1 MKRNDLLLKIR
12 KFLASDIFSI
22 ILFILAALIII
33 FNFEIP
39 GSIYLGFLICGIL
52 VVSDDLFSCFLP
64 ALLLISFA
72 IRNKDSYDDYME
84 YLWGIPIIVF
94 AVLFHIIAY
103 RKVFTYKKGELL
115 FPMCLATAALILGGV
130 GSMTF
135 AEYTSKINLSYMFA
149 LGPLIILVYIF
160 IGGVLRPGKNY
171 TEHMDERL
179 SKVMITVSCYLIF
192 SVLQWYAEHLDEFIF
207 EKNILAF
214 QWRNNACTLLM
225 IAMPFAFYMAMKK
238 NFAYISVAFL
248 SFGAILL
255 TGSRGGLLFGAIEL
269 MILIVFFAV
278 IDKKHRKPLLII
290 IAVIFAAGICVS
302 PKLVHL
308 LRYTLERFTSYKEN
322 FRRLGLIQRSFEDFL
337 SNPLT
342 GRGIGYMGNRDLHPS
357 KIGQLC
363 WYHSSVPQVI
373 GSFGI
378 AGILAYGY
386 QLICRIKFFVKRKSM
401 FSKTIFMSFIGLE
414 LMSLVNPGIFAP
426 AYLVI
431 ITILFAIAENY
442 EDDVNSSA
450 DLIMNSSVNI
460 SVNESKDINK

>member
-1 MKRNDLLLKIR
+1 MKKSDLLLKVR
-12 KFLASDIFSI
+12 KFLASDTFSI

-33 FNFEIP
+33 FNWEIP

-84 YLWGIPIIVF
+84 YLWGIPIVVF

-115 FPMCLATAALILGGV
+115 LPMCLATAALMLGGV
-130 GSMTF
+130 GSMTW

-149 LGPLIILVYIF
+149 LGALIILVYIF

-171 TEHMDERL
+171 TDHMDERL
-179 SKVMITVSCYLIF
+179 SKVMITVSCYLVF
-192 SVLQWYAEHLDEFIF
+192 SVLQWYVEHLDEFIF
-207 EKNILAF
+207 ERNILAF
-214 QWRNNACTLLM
+214 QWRNNACTILM
-225 IAMPFAFYMAMKK
+225 IAMPFTFYMAAKK

-248 SFGAILL
+248 SYGAIVL
-255 TGSRGGLLFGAIEL
+255 TGSRGGLLFGAVEL
-269 MILIVFFAV
+269 MILVVYFAV
-278 IDKKHRKPLLII
+278 TDKKHRKPLLLII
-290 IAVIFAAGICVS
+290 GIVFVVAICLS
-302 PKLVHL
+302 PKLIHL
-308 LRYTLERFTSYKEN
+308 MRYTLERFTSYKEN
-322 FRRLGLIQRSFEDFL
+322 FRRLGLIKRSFEDFL
-337 SNPLT
+337 SNPIT

-378 AGILAYGY
+378 LGILAYGY
-386 QLICRIKFFVKRKSM
+386 QLFCRIRFFIRRKSL
-401 FSKTIFMSFIGLE
+401 FSKTVFMSFIALE

-431 ITILFAIAENY
+431 ITILFAIVENY
-442 EDDVNSSA
+442 ETELNG
-450 DLIMNSSVNI
+450 SVTFR
-460 SVNESKDINK
+460 

>member
-1 MKRNDLLLKIR
+1 MNKSDLLLKVR
-12 KFLASDIFSI
+12 KFLASDTFSI

-33 FNFEIP
+33 FNWEIP
-39 GSIYLGFLICGIL
+39 GSIYLGFLVCGIL

-72 IRNKDSYDDYME
+72 IRNKDSYDDYMK
-84 YLWGIPIIVF
+84 YLWGIPIVVF

-115 FPMCLATAALILGGV
+115 LPMCLATAALMLGGV
-130 GSMTF
+130 GSMTW

-149 LGPLIILVYIF
+149 LGALIILVYIF

-171 TEHMDERL
+171 TDHMDERL
-179 SKVMITVSCYLIF
+179 SKVMITVSCYLVF
-192 SVLQWYAEHLDEFIF
+192 SVLQWYAEHFDEFIF
-207 EKNILAF
+207 ERNILAF
-214 QWRNNACTLLM
+214 QWRNNACTILM
-225 IAMPFAFYMAMKK
+225 IAMPFAFYMAAKK

-248 SFGAILL
+248 SYGAIVL
-255 TGSRGGLLFGAIEL
+255 TGSRGGLLFGAVEL
-269 MILIVFFAV
+269 MILVVYFAV
-278 IDKKHRKPLLII
+278 TDKKHRKPLLLII
-290 IAVIFAAGICVS
+290 GIVFVAALCLS
-302 PKLVHL
+302 PKLIHL
-308 LRYTLERFTSYKEN
+308 MRYTLERFTSYKEN
-322 FRRLGLIQRSFEDFL
+322 FRRLGLIKRSFEDFL
-337 SNPLT
+337 SNPVT

-378 AGILAYGY
+378 LGILAYGY
-386 QLICRIKFFVKRKSM
+386 QLFCRIRFFIRRKSL
-401 FSKTIFMSFIGLE
+401 FSKTVFMSFIALE

-431 ITILFAIAENY
+431 ITILFAIVENY
-442 EDDVNSSA
+442 ETE
-450 DLIMNSSVNI
+450 LKGSVTFR
-460 SVNESKDINK
+460 

>member
-1 MKRNDLLLKIR
+1 MKKSDLLLKVR
-12 KFLASDIFSI
+12 KFLASDTFSI
-22 ILFILAALIII
+22 VLFILAALIII
-33 FNFEIP
+33 FNWEIP

-84 YLWGIPIIVF
+84 YLWGIPIVVF

-103 RKVFTYKKGELL
+103 RKVFTYKRGELL
-115 FPMCLATAALILGGV
+115 LPMCLATAALMLGGV
-130 GSMTF
+130 GSMTW

-149 LGPLIILVYIF
+149 LGALIILVYIF

-171 TEHMDERL
+171 TDHMDERL
-179 SKVMITVSCYLIF
+179 SKVMITVSCYLVF

-207 EKNILAF
+207 ERNILAF
-214 QWRNNACTLLM
+214 QWRNNACTILM
-225 IAMPFAFYMAMKK
+225 IAMPFTFYMAAKK

-248 SFGAILL
+248 SYGAIVL
-255 TGSRGGLLFGAIEL
+255 TGSRGGLLFGAVEL
-269 MILIVFFAV
+269 MILVVYFAV
-278 IDKKHRKPLLII
+278 TDKKHRKPLLLII
-290 IAVIFAAGICVS
+290 GIVFVVALCLS
-302 PKLVHL
+302 PKLIHL
-308 LRYTLERFTSYKEN
+308 MRYTLERFTSYKEN
-322 FRRLGLIQRSFEDFL
+322 FRRLGLIKRSFEDFL
-337 SNPLT
+337 SNPVT

-378 AGILAYGY
+378 LGILAYGY
-386 QLICRIKFFVKRKSM
+386 QLFCRIRFFIRRKSL
-401 FSKTIFMSFIGLE
+401 FSKTVFMSFIALE

-431 ITILFAIAENY
+431 ITILFAIVENY
-442 EDDVNSSA
+442 ETELNG
-450 DLIMNSSVNI
+450 SVTFR
-460 SVNESKDINK
+460 